1 MADTKIRNLPVTGS
15 LDDDDYFVVATNS
28 TTDTCSIK
36 WSDMASEIGLL
47 NQIASLEARL
57 STPVLKYK
65 FVAKFYSSGYQYNL
79 NSLVPNYSSSDIV
92 KVQVV
97 SGLDGNDWE
106 PEIHNL
112 PVTNPNANH
121 WGTGTPWHYV
131 GSPQFSS
138 YIYKRYGGILYTD
151 SSAGDHEYGIVEVW
165 GAL

>member
-1 MADTKIRNLPVTGS
+1 MADTKIRNLPVTGL
-15 LDDDDYFVVATNS
+15 LDDDDCFVVATNS

-65 FVAKFYSSGYQYNL
+65 FVASFFGTNGFQYNL

-92 KVQVV
+92 KVLIDDVASPAGIWRPYIITLPPITV
-97 SGLDGNDWE
+97 LTIIYHGLND
-106 PEIHNL
+106 P
-112 PVTNPNANH
+112 
-121 WGTGTPWHYV
+121 
-131 GSPQFSS
+131 
-138 YIYKRYGGILYTD
+138 YKYKYHGGILYTD
-151 SSAGDHEYGIVEVW
+151 SNASSNQYGIVEVW